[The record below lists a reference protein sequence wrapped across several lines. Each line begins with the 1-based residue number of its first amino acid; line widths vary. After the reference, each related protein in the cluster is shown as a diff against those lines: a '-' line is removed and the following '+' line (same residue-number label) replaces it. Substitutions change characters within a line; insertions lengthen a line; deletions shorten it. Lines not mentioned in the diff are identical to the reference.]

1 MHKIKITIIILVAI
15 LSGCKKNGT
24 PLSSGNTIT
33 TVTLVANG
41 TTYSLSG
48 YLPDSALVTSGITKI
63 TTSFGTGY
71 VLEAQT
77 KSLFAPK
84 QWEFGIFMP
93 TSGPLN
99 TGTYSTTYTQYPS
112 AENNGFSPGSG
123 LDSWMAVTGDYMV
136 VTISSIQ
143 GNLASGTF
151 SAKYSGGNAHCIIT
165 NGTFKNVKILQ

>member
-1 MHKIKITIIILVAI
+1 MRKITISVAI
-15 LSGCKKNGT
+15 VMALFSGCKKNGT
-24 PLSSGNTIT
+24 SPSNDTAIT
-33 TVTLVANG
+33 TVSLVANG
-41 TTYSLSG
+41 VTYSLSG
-48 YLPDSALVTSGITKI
+48 NLPDSALVTAGITKI
-63 TTSFGTGY
+63 TTSFGAGY

-99 TGTYSTTYTQYPS
+99 TGTYSTSYTQYPS

-123 LDSWMAVTGDYMV
+123 LDSWMAVTGDYMQV
-136 VTISSIQ
+136 IISSIQ
-143 GNLASGTF
+143 GNLASGIF

-165 NGTFKNVKILQ
+165 SGTFKNVKILQ